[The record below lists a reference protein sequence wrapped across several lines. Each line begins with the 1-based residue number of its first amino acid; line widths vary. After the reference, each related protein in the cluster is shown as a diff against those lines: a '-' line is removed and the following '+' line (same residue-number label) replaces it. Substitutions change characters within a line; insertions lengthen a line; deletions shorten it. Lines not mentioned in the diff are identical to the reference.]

1 MIQIYIYQTHVQNV
15 ILAPYVYWWLM
26 KNCQSMADCIYIILS
41 KPKGGGPGA
50 IQQKRLAENPQSC
63 VHG

>member
-1 MIQIYIYQTHVQNV
+1 MIQNYIYQTHVQNL

-26 KNCQSMADCIYIILS
+26 KNCQSMEVYVFILLNE
-41 KPKGGGPGA
+41 PAGGGPGA
-50 IQQKRLAENPQSC
+50 SQQKRLAENPQSC